1 MLAMNRRAFLQA
13 AGYTSLSSS
22 LVGSLFQEAEAM
34 TPAQVAGPDAD
45 LHLLRRISFGP
56 TDTALAR
63 VRRIGRA
70 AYIEEQL
77 GARDAA
83 TGLLAAALYPRIDT
97 AGSGIYLTSLT
108 GGNPEGHI
116 LDLQSAMLYKALFS
130 SAQLYEV
137 MVDFWNDHFNTYIRK
152 NVVPLKIDFDRGA
165 IRPNAMGNF
174 KTLLKKTVRSADMLH
189 YLDNWLNRKGQIN
202 ENYARE
208 LLELHTMGKG
218 NYGEADMKALSR
230 ILSGLGYI
238 VDLPLAVAL
247 YGTVQFNAAQHDTS
261 AKTFLGQ
268 NFPAGGGEAE
278 IDRALN
284 LILDHPAT
292 AKYIAG
298 KLCARFV
305 SDTPPAA
312 LVTAVA
318 ATFTATGGDIKA
330 MLRQILNSTEF
341 AASAG
346 AKLKR
351 PQHAMIGAMRACG
364 INRVDHLVNT
374 ELFGVPVANP
384 AGLLYTSLGK
394 AGHAPF
400 MWAAPN
406 GYPDSA
412 DYWGNTNSMLYQQKY
427 LVKLVEGVSYSYILA
442 RPLAAL
448 QGSNSVAGSVTRA
461 RTPRQAVDNACAN
474 LLFQALPASVT
485 SLAVS
490 FVAQGAAPDAVMDP
504 ALLEQRV
511 KGLVFA
517 LLASPWFLLR

>member
-1 MLAMNRRAFLQA
+1 MLTMNRRAFLEA
-13 AGYTSLSSS
+13 AGYTSAAGL
-22 LVGSLFQEAEAM
+22 LGGFWQQAHAM
-34 TPAQVAGPDAD
+34 TPAEVAGTDQD

-77 GARDAA
+77 AARDLP

-97 AGSGIYLTSLT
+97 AGAGIYLTSLT

-116 LDLQSAMLYKALFS
+116 LDLQSAALYKALFS
-130 SAQLYEV
+130 TAQLFEV

-152 NVVPLKIDFDRGA
+152 NPVPLKIDFDRAA
-165 IRPNAMGNF
+165 IRPHAMGNF

-218 NYGEADMKALSR
+218 NYSEADMKALAR

-238 VDLPLAVAL
+238 SDLPLSVAL
-247 YGTVQFNAAQHDTS
+247 YGTVQFNAAQHDTGQ
-261 AKTFLGQ
+261 KTFLGQ
-268 NFPAGGGEAE
+268 NFPAGGGQAE
-278 IDRALN
+278 IDRALD
-284 LILDHPAT
+284 LILAHPAT
-292 AKYIAG
+292 AKHIAG
-298 KLCARFV
+298 KLCGRFV
-305 SDTPPAA
+305 SDNPPAS
-312 LVTAVA
+312 LVNAVA
-318 ATFTATGGDIKA
+318 ATFTATGGDIKS
-330 MLRQILNSTEF
+330 MLRQILNSPEF

-351 PQHAMIGAMRACG
+351 PQDAMIGALRACG
-364 INRVDHLVNT
+364 INRVDHLLGID
-374 ELFGVPVANP
+374 LFGIPIANP
-384 AGLLYTSLGK
+384 AGLLFTSLSK

-406 GYPDSA
+406 GYPDTA
-412 DYWGNTNSMLYQQKY
+412 AYWGNTNSMLYQQKY
-427 LVKLVEGVSYSYILA
+427 LVKLVEGISYSYILA
-442 RPLAAL
+442 RPLILL
-448 QGSNSVAGSVTRA
+448 QGGHSVAGNVTRA
-461 RTPRQAVDNACAN
+461 RTPRQAVENAVAN
-474 LLFQALPASVT
+474 LLFQPLPSSVM
-485 SLAVS
+485 SLAIS
-490 FVAQGAAPDAVMDP
+490 FVAQEASPDAVMD
-504 ALLEQRV
+504 AATLERRV